1 MNKLSIKAWF
11 KKHVY
16 SKHME
21 NKKKHWNHL
30 TCYQKLKTLTFNW
43 VWLIMHACTIYSE
56 LIEKINLNGF
66 LFSYSFKAFN
76 KLLITNG
83 ALHY

>member
-1 MNKLSIKAWF
+1 MNKFSIKVWF

-16 SKHME
+16 SKCVK
-21 NKKKHWNHL
+21 NDKSKK
-30 TCYQKLKTLTFNW
+30 TCYQKLKTLTFNCSN
-43 VWLIMHACTIYSE
+43 WLIMHACTIYSE

-66 LFSYSFKAFN
+66 LFSYSFKVFN